1 MRTAGGAGFGMP
13 GDAEAMARQWMNAFG
28 DAMRAFGGQPQA
40 PQDPWRAAFD
50 SWSQMAGVGRRDEAA
65 DMVERFSAQARQ
77 WLGMM
82 QQVAGQF
89 AGRDASPADIA
100 NAWKQAMGG
109 QGGNPFAALFN
120 GMAGRGQAGF
130 EQWYAQ
136 AAPMFNNMLGG
147 MLMGGLRQE
156 GLGLLRMPAFGMNRE
171 HQERL
176 QALAAAQIELQ
187 EKNDAYNQLML
198 GIGQDAFVRFER
210 KLAERSE
217 PGRQLKSARALF
229 DLWIDAAEDAYAEV
243 ALSQDF
249 RKRYGE
255 LVNAQMKVRA
265 GIQREVEQFC
275 DLFGMPGR
283 TEVDAAHRRIAELE
297 RQVRRMRAAAP
308 QPQSKQPVSK
318 PAQAKPAPAKPV
330 VVPAAAQAEIAEK
343 SAAAKPAV
351 KPAMKPA
358 VKPKPNPASAAAQT
372 TKVKAAKAAPPAK
385 KASAAKKAP
394 LRAAAKRAPKPAIAS
409 IPLPDPLMP
418 MTAAKTAKRAR

>member
-100 NAWKQAMGG
+100 SAWKQAMGG

-130 EQWYAQ
+130 DQWHAQ
-136 AAPMFNNMLGG
+136 AAPMLNAMLGG
-147 MLMGGLRQE
+147 MMMGGLRQE

-187 EKNDAYNQLML
+187 EKNDAYNQLLL

-243 ALSQDF
+243 ALSQEF

-297 RQVRRMRAAAP
+297 RQVRRLRTAAP
-308 QPQSKQPVSK
+308 QPQSKQPASK
-318 PAQAKPAPAKPV
+318 PAPAKPAPVKPV

-343 SAAAKPAV
+343 SAAARS
-351 KPAMKPA
+351 A
-358 VKPKPNPASAAAQT
+358 VKPKPNPAPAARQT
-372 TKVKAAKAAPPAK
+372 TKAKAAKAAPVAR
-385 KASAAKKAP
+385 KAPAAKKAP

-409 IPLPDPLMP
+409 IPLPDPLKP

>member
-100 NAWKQAMGG
+100 SAWKQAMGG

-130 EQWYAQ
+130 DQWHAQ
-136 AAPMFNNMLGG
+136 AAPMLNAMLGG
-147 MLMGGLRQE
+147 MMMGGLRQE
-156 GLGLLRMPAFGMNRE
+156 GLGVLRMPAFGLNRE

-229 DLWIDAAEDAYAEV
+229 DLWVDAAEEAYAEV
-243 ALSQDF
+243 ALSQEF

-297 RQVRRMRAAAP
+297 RQVRRLRTAAP
-308 QPQSKQPVSK
+308 QPQSKQPASK
-318 PAQAKPAPAKPV
+318 PAPAKPAPVKPV

-343 SAAAKPAV
+343 SAAARS
-351 KPAMKPA
+351 A
-358 VKPKPNPASAAAQT
+358 VKPKPNPAPAARQT
-372 TKVKAAKAAPPAK
+372 TKAKAAKAAPAAR
-385 KASAAKKAP
+385 KAPAAKKAP

-409 IPLPDPLMP
+409 IPLPDPLKP

>member
-100 NAWKQAMGG
+100 SAWKQAMGG

-130 EQWYAQ
+130 DQWHAQ
-136 AAPMFNNMLGG
+136 AAPMLNAMLGG
-147 MLMGGLRQE
+147 MMMGGLRQE
-156 GLGLLRMPAFGMNRE
+156 GLGVLRMPAFGLNRE

-176 QALAAAQIELQ
+176 QALAAGQIELQ

-229 DLWIDAAEDAYAEV
+229 DLWVDAAEEAYAEV
-243 ALSQDF
+243 ALSQEF

-297 RQVRRMRAAAP
+297 RQVRRLRTAAP
-308 QPQSKQPVSK
+308 QPQSKQPASK
-318 PAQAKPAPAKPV
+318 PAPAKPAPVKPAPVKPV

-343 SAAAKPAV
+343 SAAARS
-351 KPAMKPA
+351 A
-358 VKPKPNPASAAAQT
+358 VKPKPNPAPAARQT
-372 TKVKAAKAAPPAK
+372 TKAKAAKAAPAAR
-385 KASAAKKAP
+385 KAPAAKKAP

-409 IPLPDPLMP
+409 IPLPDPLKP

>member
-40 PQDPWRAAFD
+40 PQDPWQAAFD
-50 SWSQMAGVGRRDEAA
+50 AWSRMAGAGRRDEAA

-100 NAWKQAMGG
+100 GAWKQAMGG
-109 QGGNPFAALFN
+109 QGGNPFAALFE

-130 EQWYAQ
+130 DQWHAQ
-136 AAPMFNNMLGG
+136 AAPMLDAMLGR

-176 QALAAAQIELQ
+176 QALVAAQIELQ
-187 EKNDAYNQLML
+187 ERNDAYNQLML

-217 PGRQLKSARALF
+217 PGRQLRSARALF
-229 DLWIDAAEDAYAEV
+229 DLWIDAAEEAYAEV
-243 ALSQDF
+243 ALSQEF

-265 GIQREVEQFC
+265 GIQREVELFC

-297 RQVRRMRAAAP
+297 RQVRRLRAAAP
-308 QPQSKQPVSK
+308 PAQPKQPASK
-318 PAQAKPAPAKPV
+318 PAPGKPAPAKPV
-330 VVPAAAQAEIAEK
+330 VVPAAALAEIAEK
-343 SAAAKPAV
+343 SAAAKPAA
-351 KPAMKPA
+351 KRG
-358 VKPKPNPASAAAQT
+358 SAPVDRPVA
-372 TKVKAAKAAPPAK
+372 KAAKAVPAAKRAPVAK
-385 KASAAKKAP
+385 NGPVAKKAP
-394 LRAAAKRAPKPAIAS
+394 ARAAAKRAPKPAIAS
-409 IPLPDPLMP
+409 IPLPQPLKP

>member
-100 NAWKQAMGG
+100 SAWKQAMGG

-130 EQWYAQ
+130 DQWHAQ

-147 MLMGGLRQE
+147 MLMGGMRQE
-156 GLGLLRMPAFGMNRE
+156 GLGLLRMPAFGLNRE

-243 ALSQDF
+243 ALSQEF

-308 QPQSKQPVSK
+308 QPQSKQAAS
-318 PAQAKPAPAKPV
+318 KPAPAKPL

-343 SAAAKPAV
+343 SAAAKPAA
-351 KPAMKPA
+351 KPR
-358 VKPKPNPASAAAQT
+358 PNPAPVARQA
-372 TKVKAAKAAPPAK
+372 TKAKAAKAAPPAK
-385 KASAAKKAP
+385 KATAAKKTP
-394 LRAAAKRAPKPAIAS
+394 LRAAAKRAPKAAIAS
-409 IPLPDPLMP
+409 IPLPEPLKP
-418 MTAAKTAKRAR
+418 MNGAKTAKRAR

>member
-40 PQDPWRAAFD
+40 PQDPWQAAFD
-50 SWSQMAGVGRRDEAA
+50 TWSRMARVGRRDDAA
-65 DMVERFSAQARQ
+65 DMVERFSMQARQ

-89 AGRDASPADIA
+89 AGRDAAPADIVG
-100 NAWKQAMGG
+100 AWKQAMGG
-109 QGGNPFAALFN
+109 QGGNPFAALFD

-136 AAPMFNNMLGG
+136 AAPMFNTMLGG
-147 MLMGGLRQE
+147 LLMGGLRQE

-229 DLWIDAAEDAYAEV
+229 DLWIDAAEEAYAEV
-243 ALSQDF
+243 ALSQAF

-265 GIQREVEQFC
+265 GIQHEVERFC
-275 DLFGMPGR
+275 DMFGMPGR

-297 RQVRRMRAAAP
+297 RQVRRLRTAAP
-308 QPQSKQPVSK
+308 Q
-318 PAQAKPAPAKPV
+318 AQAKPAP
-330 VVPAAAQAEIAEK
+330 
-343 SAAAKPAV
+343 SKPAV
-351 KPAMKPA
+351 QKPAPDKSVAVPAVQQAAAAARPAATPKTSPAPAPKPA
-358 VKPKPNPASAAAQT
+358 
-372 TKVKAAKAAPPAK
+372 TKAKAAKAAAGK
-385 KASAAKKAP
+385 RAP
-394 LRAAAKRAPKPAIAS
+394 VRAAAKRAPKPAIAS
-409 IPLPDPLMP
+409 IPLPEPLKP
-418 MTAAKTAKRAR
+418 IATAKTPAKTAKRAR

>member
-100 NAWKQAMGG
+100 SAWKQAMGG
-109 QGGNPFAALFN
+109 QGGNPFAALFE

-130 EQWYAQ
+130 DQWHAQ
-136 AAPMFNNMLGG
+136 AAPMLNAMLGG
-147 MLMGGLRQE
+147 MMMGGLRQE
-156 GLGLLRMPAFGMNRE
+156 GLGLLRMPAFGLNRE

-176 QALAAAQIELQ
+176 QALAAAQMELQ
-187 EKNDAYNQLML
+187 EKNDAYNQAMF
-198 GIGQDAFVRFER
+198 GVGQDAFVRFER

-229 DLWIDAAEDAYAEV
+229 DLWVDAAEEAYAEV
-243 ALSQDF
+243 ALSQEF
-249 RKRYGE
+249 RRLYGE

-297 RQVRRMRAAAP
+297 RQVRRLRNAAP
-308 QPQSKQPVSK
+308 QPQSKQPAAK
-318 PAQAKPAPAKPV
+318 PAPGKPAPAKPL

-343 SAAAKPAV
+343 SAAVKQAAKPAA
-351 KPAMKPA
+351 KPAPGPTPVSRPA
-358 VKPKPNPASAAAQT
+358 
-372 TKVKAAKAAPPAK
+372 TKAKAAKATP
-385 KASAAKKAP
+385 AAKKAP
-394 LRAAAKRAPKPAIAS
+394 AVKKAPMRAAAKRAPKPAIAS
-409 IPLPDPLMP
+409 IPLPEPLKP

>member
-13 GDAEAMARQWMNAFG
+13 GDADAMARQWMNAFG
-28 DAMRAFGGQPQA
+28 DAMRAFSGQPQP
-40 PQDPWRAAFD
+40 PQDPWQAAFET
-50 SWSQMAGVGRRDEAA
+50 WSRMAGVGRRDAAA

-100 NAWKQAMGG
+100 GAWKQAMGG
-109 QGGNPFAALFN
+109 QGGNPFAALFE

-130 EQWYAQ
+130 DQWHAQ
-136 AAPMFNNMLGG
+136 AAPILNAMLGG

-187 EKNDAYNQLML
+187 EKNDAYNQRML
-198 GIGQDAFVRFER
+198 AIGQDAFVRFER

-229 DLWIDAAEDAYAEV
+229 DLWIDAAEEAYAEV
-243 ALSQDF
+243 ALSHEF
-249 RKRYGE
+249 RRLYGE

-265 GIQREVEQFC
+265 GIQREVELFC

-297 RQVRRMRAAAP
+297 RQVRRLRTAAP
-308 QPQSKQPVSK
+308 Q
-318 PAQAKPAPAKPV
+318 AQAKPAPSKQAPQKPAVAKPV
-330 VVPAAAQAEIAEK
+330 AVPPPAQAE
-343 SAAAKPAV
+343 AAAKPA
-351 KPAMKPA
+351 A
-358 VKPKPNPASAAAQT
+358 KPKASPAP
-372 TKVKAAKAAPPAK
+372 KPAAKAAKTAPAK
-385 KASAAKKAP
+385 ARP
-394 LRAAAKRAPKPAIAS
+394 VRAAAKRAPKPAIAS
-409 IPLPDPLMP
+409 IPLPEPLKP
-418 MTAAKTAKRAR
+418 IATAKTSAKTTKRAR

>member
-13 GDAEAMARQWMNAFG
+13 GDADAMARQWMNAFG
-28 DAMRAFGGQPQA
+28 DAMRAFSGQPQA
-40 PQDPWRAAFD
+40 PQDPWQAAFD
-50 SWSQMAGVGRRDEAA
+50 TWSRMAGVGRRDAAA
-65 DMVERFSAQARQ
+65 DMVDHFSAQARQ

-100 NAWKQAMGG
+100 SAWKQAMGG
-109 QGGNPFAALFN
+109 QGGNPFAALFE

-130 EQWYAQ
+130 DQWHAQ
-136 AAPMFNNMLGG
+136 AAPILNAMLGG

-187 EKNDAYNQLML
+187 EKNDAYNQRML

-229 DLWIDAAEDAYAEV
+229 DLWIDAAEEAYAEV
-243 ALSQDF
+243 ALSHEF
-249 RKRYGE
+249 RRLYGE

-265 GIQREVEQFC
+265 GIQREVELFC

-297 RQVRRMRAAAP
+297 RQVRRLRNAAP
-308 QPQSKQPVSK
+308 Q
-318 PAQAKPAPAKPV
+318 AQAKPASSKPAPQKPV
-330 VVPAAAQAEIAEK
+330 ASKPMAVPPPVQANE
-343 SAAAKPAV
+343 AAKPATKPKASPAPAP
-351 KPAMKPA
+351 KPATKA
-358 VKPKPNPASAAAQT
+358 KVAKTASA
-372 TKVKAAKAAPPAK
+372 KAKPV
-385 KASAAKKAP
+385 
-394 LRAAAKRAPKPAIAS
+394 RAAAKRAPKPAIAS
-409 IPLPDPLMP
+409 IPLPEPLKP
-418 MTAAKTAKRAR
+418 IATAKTSAKTVKRAR

>member
-1 MRTAGGAGFGMP
+1 
-13 GDAEAMARQWMNAFG
+13 MARQWMNAFG
-28 DAMRAFGGQPQA
+28 DAMRAFSGQPQP
-40 PQDPWRAAFD
+40 PQDPWQAAFET
-50 SWSQMAGVGRRDEAA
+50 WSRMAGVGRRDAAA

-100 NAWKQAMGG
+100 GAWKQAMGG
-109 QGGNPFAALFN
+109 QGGNPFAALFE

-130 EQWYAQ
+130 DQWHAQ
-136 AAPMFNNMLGG
+136 AAPILNAMLGG

-176 QALAAAQIELQ
+176 QALVAAQIELQ
-187 EKNDAYNQLML
+187 EKNDAYNQRML
-198 GIGQDAFVRFER
+198 AIGQDAFVRFER

-229 DLWIDAAEDAYAEV
+229 DLWIDAAEEAYAEV
-243 ALSQDF
+243 ALSHEF
-249 RKRYGE
+249 RRLYGE

-265 GIQREVEQFC
+265 GIQREVELFC

-297 RQVRRMRAAAP
+297 RQVRRLRTAAP
-308 QPQSKQPVSK
+308 Q
-318 PAQAKPAPAKPV
+318 AQAKPAPSKQAPQKPVAVPGVPKVDVAVKSPAKP
-330 VVPAAAQAEIAEK
+330 
-343 SAAAKPAV
+343 AAKPKAS
-351 KPAMKPA
+351 PAPR
-358 VKPKPNPASAAAQT
+358 
-372 TKVKAAKAAPPAK
+372 KAAKAA
-385 KASAAKKAP
+385 KAAAAKAKP
-394 LRAAAKRAPKPAIAS
+394 VRAAAKRAPKPAIAS
-409 IPLPDPLMP
+409 IPLPEPLKP
-418 MTAAKTAKRAR
+418 IATAKTSAKTTKRAR

>member
-82 QQVAGQF
+82 QQIAGQF

-100 NAWKQAMGG
+100 SAWKQAMGG

-130 EQWYAQ
+130 DQWHAQ
-136 AAPMFNNMLGG
+136 AAPMLNAMLGG
-147 MLMGGLRQE
+147 MMMGGLRQE
-156 GLGLLRMPAFGMNRE
+156 GLGLLQMPAFGMNRE

-187 EKNDAYNQLML
+187 EKNDAYNQLLL

-243 ALSQDF
+243 ALSQEF

-297 RQVRRMRAAAP
+297 RQVRRLRTAAP
-308 QPQSKQPVSK
+308 QPQSKQPASK
-318 PAQAKPAPAKPV
+318 PAPAKPAPVKPV

-343 SAAAKPAV
+343 SAAARS
-351 KPAMKPA
+351 A
-358 VKPKPNPASAAAQT
+358 VKPKPNPAPAARQT
-372 TKVKAAKAAPPAK
+372 TKAKAAKAAPV
-385 KASAAKKAP
+385 AKKAP

-409 IPLPDPLMP
+409 IPLPDPLKP

>member
-13 GDAEAMARQWMNAFG
+13 GDADAMARQWMNAFG
-28 DAMRAFGGQPQA
+28 DAMRAFSGQPQP
-40 PQDPWRAAFD
+40 PQDPWQAAFET
-50 SWSQMAGVGRRDEAA
+50 WSRMAGVGRRDAAA

-100 NAWKQAMGG
+100 GAWKQAMGG
-109 QGGNPFAALFN
+109 QGGNPFAALFE

-130 EQWYAQ
+130 DQWHAQ
-136 AAPMFNNMLGG
+136 AAPILNAMLGG

-187 EKNDAYNQLML
+187 EKNDAYNQRML
-198 GIGQDAFVRFER
+198 AIGQDAFVRFER

-229 DLWIDAAEDAYAEV
+229 DLWIDAAEEAYAEV
-243 ALSQDF
+243 ALSHEF
-249 RKRYGE
+249 RRLYGE

-265 GIQREVEQFC
+265 GIQREVELFC

-297 RQVRRMRAAAP
+297 RQVRRLRNAAP
-308 QPQSKQPVSK
+308 Q
-318 PAQAKPAPAKPV
+318 AQAKPASSKPAPQKPV
-330 VVPAAAQAEIAEK
+330 VSKPMAVPPPVQANE
-343 SAAAKPAV
+343 AAKPATKPKASPAPAP
-351 KPAMKPA
+351 KPA
-358 VKPKPNPASAAAQT
+358 
-372 TKVKAAKAAPPAK
+372 TKAKAAKT
-385 KASAAKKAP
+385 ASAKARP
-394 LRAAAKRAPKPAIAS
+394 VRAAAKRAPKPAIAS
-409 IPLPDPLMP
+409 IPLPEPLKP
-418 MTAAKTAKRAR
+418 IATAKTSAKTTKRGR

>member
-40 PQDPWRAAFD
+40 PQDPWQATFD
-50 SWSQMAGVGRRDEAA
+50 TWSRMAGVGRRDEAA
-65 DMVERFSAQARQ
+65 DMVERFSMQARQ

-89 AGRDASPADIA
+89 AGRDASPTDIA
-100 NAWKQAMGG
+100 SAWKQAMGG
-109 QGGNPFAALFN
+109 QGSNPFAALFE

-130 EQWYAQ
+130 EQWHAQ
-136 AAPMFNNMLGG
+136 AAPMINAMMGS

-156 GLGLLRMPAFGMNRE
+156 GLGLLRLPAFGMNRE

-187 EKNDAYNQLML
+187 ERNDAYNQLML

-210 KLAERSE
+210 KLSERSE

-229 DLWIDAAEDAYAEV
+229 DLWIDAAEEAYAEV
-243 ALSQDF
+243 ALSQEF

-265 GIQREVEQFC
+265 GIQREVELFC

-297 RQVRRMRAAAP
+297 RQVRRLRNATP
-308 QPQSKQPVSK
+308 QAQPKQG
-318 PAQAKPAPAKPV
+318 PAKPV
-330 VVPAAAQAEIAEK
+330 TAPTAAK
-343 SAAAKPAV
+343 DAAKASSQLADKPVAPSKAKPAARV
-351 KPAMKPA
+351 VAKA
-358 VKPKPNPASAAAQT
+358 ASKTSTRA
-372 TKVKAAKAAPPAK
+372 KAAKSAVKAK
-385 KASAAKKAP
+385 P

-409 IPLPDPLMP
+409 IALPEPLKPIA
-418 MTAAKTAKRAR
+418 AAKSPSKTTKRAR

>member
-100 NAWKQAMGG
+100 SAWKQAMGG

-130 EQWYAQ
+130 DQWHAQ
-136 AAPMFNNMLGG
+136 AAPMLNAMLGG
-147 MLMGGLRQE
+147 MMMGGLRQE

-187 EKNDAYNQLML
+187 EKNDAYNQLLL

-243 ALSQDF
+243 ALSQEF

-297 RQVRRMRAAAP
+297 RQVRRLRTAAP
-308 QPQSKQPVSK
+308 QPQSKQPAS
-318 PAQAKPAPAKPV
+318 KPAPAKPAPTKPV
-330 VVPAAAQAEIAEK
+330 VVPTAAQAEIAEK
-343 SAAAKPAV
+343 SAAARS
-351 KPAMKPA
+351 A
-358 VKPKPNPASAAAQT
+358 VKPKPNPAPAARQT
-372 TKVKAAKAAPPAK
+372 TKAKAAKAAPAAR
-385 KASAAKKAP
+385 KAPAAKKAP

-409 IPLPDPLMP
+409 IPLPDPLKP

>member
-13 GDAEAMARQWMNAFG
+13 GDADAMARQWMNAFG
-28 DAMRAFGGQPQA
+28 DAMRAFSGQPQA
-40 PQDPWRAAFD
+40 PQDPWQAAFD
-50 SWSQMAGVGRRDEAA
+50 TWSRMAGVGRRDAAA
-65 DMVERFSAQARQ
+65 DMVDHFSAQARQ

-100 NAWKQAMGG
+100 SAWKQAMGG
-109 QGGNPFAALFN
+109 QGGNPFAALFE

-130 EQWYAQ
+130 DQWHAQ
-136 AAPMFNNMLGG
+136 AAPILNAMLGG

-187 EKNDAYNQLML
+187 EKNDAYNQRML
-198 GIGQDAFVRFER
+198 AIGQDAFVRFER

-229 DLWIDAAEDAYAEV
+229 DLWIDAAEEAYAEV
-243 ALSQDF
+243 ALSHEF
-249 RKRYGE
+249 RRLYGE

-265 GIQREVEQFC
+265 GIQREVELFC

-297 RQVRRMRAAAP
+297 RQVRRLRAAAP
-308 QPQSKQPVSK
+308 QATPAARK
-318 PAQAKPAPAKPV
+318 PAVQKPV
-330 VVPAAAQAEIAEK
+330 AVPTVPQAA
-343 SAAAKPAV
+343 AAAKPVA
-351 KPAMKPA
+351 KPAAPPKASPAPASKPA
-358 VKPKPNPASAAAQT
+358 
-372 TKVKAAKAAPPAK
+372 TKAKAAKAAAGK
-385 KASAAKKAP
+385 RAP
-394 LRAAAKRAPKPAIAS
+394 VRAAAKRAPKPAIAS
-409 IPLPDPLMP
+409 IPLPEPLKP
-418 MTAAKTAKRAR
+418 IATAKTSAKTVKRAR

>member
-28 DAMRAFGGQPQA
+28 DAMRAFSGQPQP
-40 PQDPWRAAFD
+40 PQDPWQAAFD
-50 SWSQMAGVGRRDEAA
+50 TWSRMAGVGRRDEAA

-100 NAWKQAMGG
+100 GAWKQAMGG
-109 QGGNPFAALFN
+109 QGGNPFAALFE

-130 EQWYAQ
+130 DQWHAQ
-136 AAPMFNNMLGG
+136 AAPMLNAMLGG

-156 GLGLLRMPAFGMNRE
+156 GLGLLRMPAFGLNRE

-229 DLWIDAAEDAYAEV
+229 DLWVDAAEEAYAEV
-243 ALSQDF
+243 ALSHEF
-249 RKRYGE
+249 RRLYGE

-297 RQVRRMRAAAP
+297 RQVRRLRTAAP
-308 QPQSKQPVSK
+308 QPQAKPSASK
-318 PAQAKPAPAKPV
+318 PASGTPAPAKPV

-343 SAAAKPAV
+343 SAAATPVAKPAPV
-351 KPAMKPA
+351 PA
-358 VKPKPNPASAAAQT
+358 PASRPT
-372 TKVKAAKAAPPAK
+372 TKAKATKAAPPAK
-385 KASAAKKAP
+385 KAAAAKKAP
-394 LRAAAKRAPKPAIAS
+394 ARAAAKRASKPAIAS
-409 IPLPDPLMP
+409 IPLPEPLKP
-418 MTAAKTAKRAR
+418 MTAAKTAKRTR

>member
-100 NAWKQAMGG
+100 SAWKQAMGG
-109 QGGNPFAALFN
+109 QGGNPFAALFE

-130 EQWYAQ
+130 DQWHAQ
-136 AAPMFNNMLGG
+136 AAPMLNAMLGG
-147 MLMGGLRQE
+147 MMMGGLRQE
-156 GLGLLRMPAFGMNRE
+156 GLGLLRMPAFGLNRE

-176 QALAAAQIELQ
+176 QALAAAQMELQ
-187 EKNDAYNQLML
+187 EKNDAYNQAMF
-198 GIGQDAFVRFER
+198 GVGQDAFVRFER

-229 DLWIDAAEDAYAEV
+229 DLWVDAAEEAYAEV
-243 ALSQDF
+243 ALSQEF
-249 RKRYGE
+249 RRLYGE

-297 RQVRRMRAAAP
+297 RQVRRLRNAAP
-308 QPQSKQPVSK
+308 QPQSKQPAAK
-318 PAQAKPAPAKPV
+318 PAPGKPAPAKPL

-343 SAAAKPAV
+343 SAAVKQAAKPAA
-351 KPAMKPA
+351 KPAPG
-358 VKPKPNPASAAAQT
+358 PTPASRPA
-372 TKVKAAKAAPPAK
+372 TKAKAAKATP
-385 KASAAKKAP
+385 AAKKAP
-394 LRAAAKRAPKPAIAS
+394 AVKKAPMRAAAKRAPKPAIAS
-409 IPLPDPLMP
+409 IPLPEPLKP

>member
-100 NAWKQAMGG
+100 SAWKQAMGG

-130 EQWYAQ
+130 DQWHAQ
-136 AAPMFNNMLGG
+136 AAPMLNAMLGG
-147 MLMGGLRQE
+147 MMMGGLRQE

-187 EKNDAYNQLML
+187 EKNDAYNQLLL

-243 ALSQDF
+243 ALSQEF
-249 RKRYGE
+249 RNRYGE

-297 RQVRRMRAAAP
+297 RQVRRLRTAAP
-308 QPQSKQPVSK
+308 QPQSKQPASK
-318 PAQAKPAPAKPV
+318 PAPAKPAPVKPV

-343 SAAAKPAV
+343 SANARS
-351 KPAMKPA
+351 A
-358 VKPKPNPASAAAQT
+358 VKPKPNPAPAARQT
-372 TKVKAAKAAPPAK
+372 TKAKAAKAAPVAR
-385 KASAAKKAP
+385 KAPAAKKAP

-409 IPLPDPLMP
+409 IPLPDPLKP

>member
-100 NAWKQAMGG
+100 SAWKQAMGG
-109 QGGNPFAALFN
+109 QGGNPFAALFE

-130 EQWYAQ
+130 DQWHAQ
-136 AAPMFNNMLGG
+136 AAPMLNAMLGG
-147 MLMGGLRQE
+147 MMMGGLRQE
-156 GLGLLRMPAFGMNRE
+156 GLGLLRMPAFGLNRE

-176 QALAAAQIELQ
+176 QALAAAQMELQ
-187 EKNDAYNQLML
+187 EKNDAYNQAMF
-198 GIGQDAFVRFER
+198 GVGQDAFVRFER

-229 DLWIDAAEDAYAEV
+229 DLWVDAAEEAYAEV
-243 ALSQDF
+243 ALSQEF
-249 RKRYGE
+249 RRLYGE

-297 RQVRRMRAAAP
+297 RQVRRLRNAAP
-308 QPQSKQPVSK
+308 QPQSKQPAAK
-318 PAQAKPAPAKPV
+318 PAPGKPAPAKPL

-343 SAAAKPAV
+343 SAAVKQAAKPAA
-351 KPAMKPA
+351 KPAPGPTPVSRPA
-358 VKPKPNPASAAAQT
+358 
-372 TKVKAAKAAPPAK
+372 TKAKAAKATP
-385 KASAAKKAP
+385 AAKKAP
-394 LRAAAKRAPKPAIAS
+394 AVKKAPMRAAAKRAPKPAIAS
-409 IPLPDPLMP
+409 IPLPEQLKP

>member
-100 NAWKQAMGG
+100 SAWKQAMGG
-109 QGGNPFAALFN
+109 QGSNPFAALFD

-130 EQWYAQ
+130 DQWHAQ
-136 AAPMFNNMLGG
+136 AAPMLNAMLGG
-147 MLMGGLRQE
+147 MMMGGLRQE
-156 GLGLLRMPAFGMNRE
+156 GLGLLRMPAFGLNRE

-187 EKNDAYNQLML
+187 EKNDAYNQRML
-198 GIGQDAFVRFER
+198 GISQDAFVRFER

-229 DLWIDAAEDAYAEV
+229 DLWVDAAEEAYAEV
-243 ALSQDF
+243 ALSQEF
-249 RKRYGE
+249 RRLYGE

-297 RQVRRMRAAAP
+297 RQVRRLRSAAP
-308 QPQSKQPVSK
+308 QAQSKQAASK
-318 PAQAKPAPAKPV
+318 PAPAKPAPARPV

-343 SAAAKPAV
+343 AAAAKPAV
-351 KPAMKPA
+351 KSSS
-358 VKPKPNPASAAAQT
+358 NPAPAARQA
-372 TKVKAAKAAPPAK
+372 TKSKLAKAAPT
-385 KASAAKKAP
+385 AKKAP
-394 LRAAAKRAPKPAIAS
+394 VAKKAPTRAAAKRAPKPAIAS
-409 IPLPDPLMP
+409 IPLPEPLKP
-418 MTAAKTAKRAR
+418 MTVAKTTKRAR

>member
-40 PQDPWRAAFD
+40 PQDPWQATFD
-50 SWSQMAGVGRRDEAA
+50 TWSRMAGVGRRDEAA
-65 DMVERFSAQARQ
+65 DMVERFSMQARQ

-89 AGRDASPADIA
+89 AGRDASPTDIA
-100 NAWKQAMGG
+100 SAWKQAMGG
-109 QGGNPFAALFN
+109 QGSNPFAALFE

-130 EQWYAQ
+130 EQWHAQ
-136 AAPMFNNMLGG
+136 AAPMINAMMGS

-156 GLGLLRMPAFGMNRE
+156 GLGLLRLPAFGMNRE

-187 EKNDAYNQLML
+187 ERNDAYNQLML

-210 KLAERSE
+210 KLSERSE

-229 DLWIDAAEDAYAEV
+229 DLWIDAAEEAYAEV
-243 ALSQDF
+243 ALSHEF

-265 GIQREVEQFC
+265 GIQREVELFC

-297 RQVRRMRAAAP
+297 RQVRRLRTAAP
-308 QPQSKQPVSK
+308 Q
-318 PAQAKPAPAKPV
+318 AQAKPAPSKPASSKPVAVPTVAQAEAAPKSVAKPALKPKIAPAAKATAKAKAPKAAPARAKPV
-330 VVPAAAQAEIAEK
+330 
-343 SAAAKPAV
+343 
-351 KPAMKPA
+351 
-358 VKPKPNPASAAAQT
+358 
-372 TKVKAAKAAPPAK
+372 
-385 KASAAKKAP
+385 
-394 LRAAAKRAPKPAIAS
+394 RAAAKRAAKPAIAS
-409 IPLPDPLMP
+409 IPLPEPLKP
-418 MTAAKTAKRAR
+418 IATAKTSVKTVKRAR